1 MKKLLSSAV
10 TVILLG
16 SSVTVYA
23 QDTNAASVD
32 KQTPTTQ
39 KNVDSSSIAINT
51 KNPYSMIEGAA
62 NKTFAS
68 FHKEQAKIKADP
80 NYLKVIIQDDLMPYI
95 DSKYASYKVMGQYL
109 RDSTKEQRN
118 NFVKAFT
125 SYLITTYAQAFTE
138 YTDQKIQFSP
148 AKDFSNERMVNVDVQ
163 VIEKGR
169 PPIKLIF
176 KVRRLKDGTWKAFD
190 LVAEGVSLLSTKQS
204 EIGNLI
210 RQQGIDKVTDTL
222 NEKAQGSIS
231 SQASEKG
238 K

>member
-1 MKKLLSSAV
+1 MLKKLLGSAI

-16 SSVTVYA
+16 SSVSVYA
-23 QDTNAASVD
+23 QDTNASAATS
-32 KQTPTTQ
+32 PATQ
-39 KNVDSSSIAINT
+39 KAAEPSSVVIDT
-51 KNPYSMIEGAA
+51 KNPYLMIEGAA

-109 RDSTKEQRN
+109 RDSTKEQRS

-138 YTDQKIQFSP
+138 YTDQTIQFSP
-148 AKDFSNERMVNVDVQ
+148 AEDFANERMVNVDVQ

-169 PPIKLIF
+169 PPIKLLF
-176 KVRRLKDGTWKAFD
+176 KVRRLKDDTWKAFD
-190 LVAEGVSLLSTKQS
+190 MVAEGVSLLSTKQS

-210 RQQGIDKVTDTL
+210 RQQGIDKVIATL
-222 NEKAQGSIS
+222 NEKAQEPILSQS
-231 SQASEKG
+231 SEQSN
-238 K
+238 

>member
-1 MKKLLSSAV
+1 MLKKLLASAV

-16 SSVTVYA
+16 SSVNVLAKGTDA
-23 QDTNAASVD
+23 GNGQTTEAS
-32 KQTPTTQ
+32 KTT
-39 KNVDSSSIAINT
+39 DASSIVIDT

-68 FHKEQAKIKADP
+68 FNQDQAKIKADP

-125 SYLITTYAQAFTE
+125 GYLVTTYAQAFTE
-138 YTDQKIQFSP
+138 YTNQKIQFSP
-148 AKDFSNERMVNVDVQ
+148 AEDFANERIVSVDVQ
-163 VIEKGR
+163 VIEQGR

-176 KVRRLKDGTWKAFD
+176 KVRRLKDNTWKAFD
-190 LVAEGVSLLSTKQS
+190 MVAEGVSLLSTKQS

-210 RQQGIDKVTDTL
+210 RQQGIDKVIATL
-222 NEKAQGSIS
+222 NEKAQQPIS
-231 SQASEKG
+231 SNSSEKNN
-238 K
+238 